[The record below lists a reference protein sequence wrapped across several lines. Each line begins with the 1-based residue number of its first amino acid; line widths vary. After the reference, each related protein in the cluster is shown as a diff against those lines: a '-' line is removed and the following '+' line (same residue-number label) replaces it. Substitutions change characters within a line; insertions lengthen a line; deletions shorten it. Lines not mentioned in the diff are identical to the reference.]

1 VITPAQP
8 LAVVVPGDS
17 ELGSLQ
23 WCRKPARRADPDDVL
38 QRPGDASDG
47 GPNEIDDDVAAPST
61 EVAGDAVIPI
71 SGKIE
76 IDTF

>member
-1 VITPAQP
+1 MITPAQP

-38 QRPGDASDG
+38 HRPGEAPAE
-47 GPNEIDDDVAAPST
+47 GPNETGEDVAAPST
-61 EVAGDAVIPI
+61 EVAGDAAIPI
-71 SGKIE
+71 SGKPE